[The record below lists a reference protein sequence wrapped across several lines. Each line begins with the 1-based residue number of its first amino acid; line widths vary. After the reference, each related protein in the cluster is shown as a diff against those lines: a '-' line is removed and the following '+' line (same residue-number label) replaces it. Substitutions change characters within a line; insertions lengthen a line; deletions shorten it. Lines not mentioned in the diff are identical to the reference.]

1 MCQRDLEHTEG
12 KTLISSSAGSGLKE
26 AGRRLLSLH
35 RSQWLCAVVS
45 PESGAELLPFLL
57 GHPRVEAL
65 SLKVEVAITPKGGDK
80 TGLCFLNIPVNFQG
94 LVLASVTLL
103 HLTCVLSMVHQ
114 ETIAERCGH

>member
-1 MCQRDLEHTEG
+1 MLWFPQSLAQ
-12 KTLISSSAGSGLKE
+12 SSFLFYWAT
-26 AGRRLLSLH
+26 
-35 RSQWLCAVVS
+35 
-45 PESGAELLPFLL
+45 PEL
-57 GHPRVEAL
+57 EAL

-80 TGLCFLNIPVNFQG
+80 TGLCFLNIPINFQG